1 MQPALAQAHT
11 ASNSFSDWYR
21 SSQAEPSAERMGW
34 LRPVFVRWPNVGGAM
49 FTRVQAYLARDR
61 ERRDRIVEG
70 RQFRLRQ
77 ERERIEREIDE
88 GHIHGD
94 ACELCPLDCAD

>member
-11 ASNSFSDWYR
+11 ASN
-21 SSQAEPSAERMGW
+21 
-34 LRPVFVRWPNVGGAM
+34 NVGGAM

-77 ERERIEREIDE
+77 ERDARRELELEREIDE